1 MRYLT
6 IAAHPDDEVLGCGA
20 TMARLSSEGHEVHI
34 LILGEG
40 ATSRHTDPDGGASQV
55 RTLRAQAD
63 KAGSELGA
71 SSVTVE
77 SLPDNKFDALPLLDI
92 VRMVERHVSDLKPDA
107 IFTHHG
113 SDLNIDHRITAQ
125 AVITATRTMAGAPVK
140 EVLAFHIPSSTE
152 WAFGVT
158 GQSFQPDV
166 FFDVTGHIAAK
177 ITAMKI
183 YEEEARQFP
192 HPRSPEALEAISK
205 TWGSTA
211 GFAAAEAFELI
222 RSLR

>member
-6 IAAHPDDEVLGCGA
+6 IAAHPDDEILGCGA

-40 ATSRHTDPDGGASQV
+40 ATSRHTEPGAGALQV
-55 RTLRAQAD
+55 TELRTQAE
-63 KAGSELGA
+63 KAGRVLGA
-71 SSVTVE
+71 ASVIVE
-77 SLPDNKFDALPLLDI
+77 NLPDNKFDDLPMLDI
-92 VRMVERHVSDLKPDA
+92 VRMVERHVTDLKPSA

-113 SDLNIDHRITAQ
+113 SDLNIDHRLTAQ
-125 AVITATRTMAGAPVK
+125 AVVTATRTMAGTPVK

-152 WAFGVT
+152 WSFGVT
-158 GQSFQPDV
+158 GQPFKPDV
-166 FFDVTGHIAAK
+166 FFDVTDHMAAK
-177 ITAMKI
+177 INAMEL
-183 YEEEARQFP
+183 YAGETREFP
-192 HPRSPEALEAISK
+192 HPRSPEALDAISK

-211 GFAAAEAFELI
+211 GFAAAEAFELV

>member
-40 ATSRHTDPDGGASQV
+40 ATSRHTNPDVGAPKV
-55 RTLRAQAD
+55 DALRAQAI
-63 KAGSELGA
+63 KVGSELGA
-71 SSVTVE
+71 KSVTVE
-77 SLPDNKFDALPLLDI
+77 SLPDNKFDELPLLDVVRI
-92 VRMVERHVSDLKPDA
+92 VELHVSDLKPDA

-113 SDLNIDHRITAQ
+113 SDLNIDHRIAAQ
-125 AVITATRTMAGAPVK
+125 AVVTATRAMAGTPVK

-152 WAFGVT
+152 WSFGVT
-158 GQSFQPDV
+158 GQVFKPDV
-166 FFDVTGHIAAK
+166 FFDVTGHMATK
-177 ITAMKI
+177 LSAMEL
-183 YEEEARQFP
+183 YVDEAREFP
-192 HPRSPEALEAISK
+192 HPRSPEALTAISK

-211 GFAAAEAFELI
+211 GFAAVEAFELV